1 MRAPLL
7 ATSIVR
13 RLAAVLPVAA
23 LLAAAPAAAQPV
35 AIDASAACVP
45 GATCDAL
52 RFSFALP
59 ASAAAPFSF
68 STLRLTLAAPG
79 WSFVGGPTVAF
90 AAEDALMMPF
100 GGTADLFGGGGLAAI
115 SGPAALVDFG
125 AQLSSFELFP
135 GASGWLELAVSAGAE
150 PIAFAYEGTDAA
162 GATFGGTV
170 GAPTTGVVPEP
181 ATVVLL
187 GSGLFALGGLGAV
200 RRRQA

>member
-7 ATSIVR
+7 AKSILR

-23 LLAAAPAAAQPV
+23 LLAAPAAAQPV
-35 AIDASAACVP
+35 ALDASAACVP

-68 STLRLTLAAPG
+68 STLRLTLLAPG
-79 WSFVGGPTVAF
+79 WSFVGGPTAAF

-100 GGTADLFGGGGLAAI
+100 GGTADLFDAGGLASI

-135 GASGWLELAVSAGAE
+135 GASGWLELAVSAGTE
-150 PIAFAYEGTDAA
+150 PIAFRYEGTDAA

-181 ATVVLL
+181 ATVALL
-187 GSGLFALGGLGAV
+187 GAGLAATALV
-200 RRRQA
+200 SRRRRAA

>member
-7 ATSIVR
+7 AKSIFR
-13 RLAAVLPVAA
+13 RLAAVLPVVA
-23 LLAAAPAAAQPV
+23 LLAAPAAAQPV
-35 AIDASAACVP
+35 ALDASAACVP

-59 ASAAAPFSF
+59 GSAAAPFSF
-68 STLRLTLAAPG
+68 STLRLTLLAPG
-79 WSFVGGPTVAF
+79 WSFVGGPTAAF

-100 GGTADLFGGGGLAAI
+100 GGTADLFDAGGLASI

-162 GATFGGTV
+162 GATFAGTV
-170 GAPTTGVVPEP
+170 GGPTNVVPEP
-181 ATVVLL
+181 ATVALL
-187 GSGLFALGGLGAV
+187 GAGLAATALAAS
-200 RRRQA
+200 RRRAA